1 MKPVLAL
8 LIAAS
13 TLLGGCVVVPYD
25 GGYHGGYYGS
35 HEYWGHRYYGHHW
48 HHGDDD

>member
-1 MKPVLAL
+1 MKPILAL

-25 GGYHGGYYGS
+25 SGYGYRPYG
-35 HEYWGHRYYGHHW
+35 YWGYGYNGHHR
-48 HHGDDD
+48 HHRDDDD